1 MGRKEEE
8 GEGVGEEG
16 GKNDNFLTQN
26 LLNIGILSLY
36 SILLSRYFN
45 ELFMFIIKKM
55 RHRNLGDL

>member
-1 MGRKEEE
+1 MGRKEEK

-16 GKNDNFLTQN
+16 GKNDNFLTQS
-26 LLNIGILSLY
+26 LLNIGIPSLY
-36 SILLSRYFN
+36 SILLWRYFN

>member
-26 LLNIGILSLY
+26 LLNTGIPSLY

>member
-26 LLNIGILSLY
+26 LLNIGIPSLY

-55 RHRNLGDL
+55 RHHNLGDL